1 MKGKDEG
8 KIGKYLY
15 FYFYSGDGFNY
26 KEKQNK
32 SKINNDNIDFR
43 VWENTLNRYLKIKDL
58 FAGLSSR
65 ETGCLFWDWIV

>member
-1 MKGKDEG
+1 MVPPLLEWTYFRGDKVQIMKGKDEG

-15 FYFYSGDGFNY
+15 FYFYSGDGFND

-43 VWENTLNRYLKIKDL
+43 V
-58 FAGLSSR
+58 
-65 ETGCLFWDWIV
+65 